1 MHANLFTTSF
11 QGRLLTWRRLRQWSL
26 VWLALLVV
34 GGAWGLTQVPSL
46 VAARDRLDEALVACE
61 PTRIVLAEIESLEG
75 ELAAEEQRLLTLLP
89 FGPDGRPL
97 AVLGALVEA
106 TRDAESRLYIRSI
119 TYSNPA
125 PFVPLAPVANA
136 GGPGAVPAK
145 AAEAPQS
152 TLVIEGVSSDDES
165 VDRFVHDLLETGEV
179 THVELKS
186 CVREA
191 GGGIVRPAAPA
202 SGSISP
208 RNNSAPS
215 AADPRSP
222 SERLRFEIHCRV

>member
-1 MHANLFTTSF
+1 MYVNLFTTSF
-11 QGRLLTWRRLRQWSL
+11 QARLLVWRRLRQWVL
-26 VWLALLVV
+26 VWLALLLA
-34 GGAWGLTQVPSL
+34 GSAWGLAQVPSL
-46 VAARDRLDEALVACE
+46 VAARDRVDEALVACE
-61 PTRIVLAEIESLEG
+61 PTRIVLAEIEILEG

-106 TRDAESRLYIRSI
+106 TRDAENRLYLRSI
-119 TYSNPA
+119 TYSNPT
-125 PFVPLAPVANA
+125 PFVPHAPVATV
-136 GGPGAVPAK
+136 GGPAAAPAK
-145 AAEAPQS
+145 PAEARQS
-152 TLVIEGVSSDDES
+152 TLVIEGIASDDES

-186 CVREA
+186 CAREA
-191 GGGIVRPAAPA
+191 GGGVARPAPPA
-202 SGSISP
+202 RSPISAG
-208 RNNSAPS
+208 NSSVPS